1 MWSSNREID
10 CTVDQ
15 GRAPSARIG
24 NRTAGLEHVKPMFRR
39 IPSKRLPWK
48 KQSNKHSRTE
58 NGDDKQRE
66 YNSASEDS
74 INGCLRSCKN
84 E

>member
-1 MWSSNREID
+1 ME
-10 CTVDQ
+10 
-15 GRAPSARIG
+15 
-24 NRTAGLEHVKPMFRR
+24 
-39 IPSKRLPWK
+39 

-74 INGCLRSCKN
+74 INGCRTQQIQQTQQTQHYATNTTANSAN
-84 E
+84 GN